1 MEMYK
6 YIKCHSTLNPKLWNG
21 FELKPE
27 VKDKLMEI
35 AKNFID
41 YIEQSVVLHVVD
53 IVLVGSNVNYNYNKD
68 SDIDLHVVVK
78 QCAYDGEKCKDNED
92 MSEVYDLL
100 RGMFNSSYNIS
111 IYGIPVELYIEET
124 NNSSTNVSNG
134 KYSLYYG
141 WIKKP
146 KKMEIELDIKSI
158 NNLYNQLVDE
168 FNSLK
173 EKISLEK
180 YSYQFNEL
188 DKLLSKIYSIRKE
201 SLHKEGEFGVGNI
214 VFKELRANGYIET
227 IKSLKQKIFEKMMSI
242 K

>member
-41 YIEQSVVLHVVD
+41 YVEENIQLHVTD
-53 IVLVGSNVNYNYNKD
+53 IVLVGSNVNYNYNND
-68 SDIDLHVVVK
+68 SDIDLHIIVK
-78 QCAYDGEKCKDNED
+78 KPKIEEITTTVD
-92 MSEVYDLL
+92 EVYDLL
-100 RGMFNSSYNIS
+100 RGTFNNMYDIS
-111 IYGIPVELYIEET
+111 IYNIPVEVYIEDIEHT
-124 NNSSTNVSNG
+124 SSNVSNG

-146 KKMEIELDIKSI
+146 QKKEIELDIKSI
-158 NNLYNQLVDE
+158 TNLYNELVDE
-168 FNSLK
+168 FDSLK

-180 YSYQFNEL
+180 YSYQLEET
-188 DKLLSKIYSIRKE
+188 DRLLSKIYSIRKE
-201 SLHKEGEFGVGNI
+201 SLYKEGEFGTGNI
-214 VFKELRANGYIET
+214 VFKELRANGYIEAL
-227 IKSLKQKIFEKMMSI
+227 KAMKQKIFEKMMCL